1 MEFTNGVMEWV
12 PISDTMD
19 LLVVTFLLPFFLSK
33 AGNGW
38 QSSML
43 RQEEKA
49 QAFEGLCCGINDEK
63 LK

>member
-19 LLVVTFLLPFFLSK
+19 LLVVTFLLLFFLSK
-33 AGNGW
+33 AENGW

-43 RQEEKA
+43 RQEESS